1 MTYLIKSFVEK
12 KSNACC
18 LKPPEKSN
26 KAKITKYI
34 SKESVGME
42 VIKCFKIFQTLN

>member
-1 MTYLIKSFVEK
+1 MTYLIKSFVK
-12 KSNACC
+12 KNKSNACC

-26 KAKITKYI
+26 KAKKTKYI

-42 VIKCFKIFQTLN
+42 VVKML